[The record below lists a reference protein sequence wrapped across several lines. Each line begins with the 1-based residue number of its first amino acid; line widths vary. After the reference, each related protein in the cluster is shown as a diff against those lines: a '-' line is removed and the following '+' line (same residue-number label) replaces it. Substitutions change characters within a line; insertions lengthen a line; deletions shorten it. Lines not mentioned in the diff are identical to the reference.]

1 MEEIMF
7 PNKLKGVLFGAV
19 LGLAFCCAMSAEG
32 FAESVS
38 QQARSRY
45 LANNGIILAPE
56 DIYTDSYLAS
66 YNYGYPEPDTD
77 IGVNIYN
84 ELNRTIPLGRNDLG
98 PEGIIQVGI
107 QGKTWGF
114 AELPPLNLVF
124 VVDTSVSMNDDNKLF
139 WFKTSMGNFIKKI
152 RSIDSLSL
160 VSFNNSAQVVFEPTL
175 MNSTLKRRAF
185 LDAVDKL
192 YPQGLTNLE
201 AGISLGYEQIVPYYR
216 ENSINQVLL
225 FSDGD
230 EFSARLA
237 QSNARAGDIRIS
249 LMWNNRNDLDLHVVT
264 PMGEEINFNNPRDS
278 YGGFLDADRNLY
290 GETLKAVENIFWPD
304 NAAPRGNYRVY
315 IQNYVNHETD
325 PYPTPFQIE
334 IKNGKE
340 YLYFDGSVHGS
351 GRSSIT
357 EICTFEYTGNDALDR
372 LRDLVEIRKQQGISL
387 STIGLGRNFDGEFLR
402 TLAEHGQ
409 GASRSLRSQGE
420 VEGLLNAD
428 REFDRIAVTAVEN
441 LDIELEFTPGIELV
455 EVLGYQHRIE
465 NNRVIC
471 RITSLHQGDYKTL
484 FVRYRI
490 PPQNR
495 GIQVAALHVKNPR
508 GPSAPETGLYTDENT
523 APGMPGSFERVVVLT
538 DPVNDFAAGM
548 LRKSGAVL
556 NFANAVREIGGH
568 YYNRENDLTRLESAL
583 QISRAT
589 GQELETVKRSLRN
602 DEAFDPELSV
612 IAAYAAI
619 LNDRIAENRRSFIH
633 ETRSRMISDRESS
646 FSRMTR

>member
-7 PNKLKGVLFGAV
+7 PNKLKGALLGAI
-19 LGLAFCCAMSAEG
+19 LSLAFCCAIFAEG

-38 QQARSRY
+38 PGARSRY

-66 YNYGYPEPDTD
+66 YNYGYPEPETD

-84 ELNRTIPLGRNDLG
+84 KLNQTIPLGRDHLG

-124 VVDTSVSMNDDNKLF
+124 VVDTSISMNDDNKLF

-160 VSFNNSAQVVFEPTL
+160 VSFSNSAQVVFEPTL
-175 MNSTLKRRAF
+175 MDSMLKRRAF
-185 LDAVDKL
+185 LDAVEKL

-201 AGISLGYEQIVPYYR
+201 AGVSLGYEQIVPYYR
-216 ENSINQVLL
+216 ENSINQILL

-237 QSNARAGDIRIS
+237 RSNVRTGDIRIS
-249 LMWNNRNDLDLHVVT
+249 LMWNNRNDLDLHVIT

-278 YGGFLDADRNLY
+278 YGGVLDVDRNLY

-304 NAAPRGNYRVY
+304 NAAPQGRYRVY
-315 IQNYVNHETD
+315 IQNYLNHETD
-325 PYPTPFQIE
+325 PYPTPFQVE

-340 YLYFDGSVHGS
+340 YLYFEGSVRGS

-372 LRDLVEIRKQQGISL
+372 LQQMVETRKQQGIFL
-387 STIGLGRNFDGEFLR
+387 STIGLGRNFDAEFLR
-402 TLAEHGQ
+402 SLAEHGQ
-409 GASRSLRSQGE
+409 GASRGLRSGGE
-420 VEGLLNAD
+420 VDGLLNTD
-428 REFDRIAVTAVEN
+428 REFERVAVPGAED
-441 LDIELEFTPGIELV
+441 LDIELEFTPGIEIV
-455 EVLGYQHRIE
+455 EVLGYRHSRE

-471 RITSLHQGDYKTL
+471 RINRLYQGDYKTL

-495 GIQVAALHVKNPR
+495 GLQVAALHIKTPQ
-508 GPSAPETGLYTDENT
+508 GSSAPEVGLYTDGNT
-523 APGMPGSFERVVVLT
+523 TPGMPGSFEQVVVLT
-538 DPVNDFAAGM
+538 DPVNDFAEGM
-548 LRKSGAVL
+548 LRRSGAVL
-556 NFANAVREIGGH
+556 DFANAVREIAAH

-583 QISRAT
+583 QISYET
-589 GQELETVKRSLRN
+589 GRKLETLKQSLRN

-612 IAAYAAI
+612 IAKYIEI
-619 LNDRIAENRRSFIH
+619 LNDRIAENRRSFVN
-633 ETRSRMISDRESS
+633 ETPSRMLSGREGS